1 MQTEKPHLNSFAAG
15 PESRGWGVEG
25 WEEQPTDS
33 GRGLL
38 EPGGGGGELEF
49 IAQAAGCRHLAGLD
63 GLAFQSG
70 GGGSRGGDGATIA
83 STPLTA

>member
-70 GGGSRGGDGATIA
+70 GGGVGGGTELLLHQL
-83 STPLTA
+83 P

>member
-1 MQTEKPHLNSFAAG
+1 M
-15 PESRGWGVEG
+15 EG

-33 GRGLL
+33 CRGLL

-63 GLAFQSG
+63 GLAFQS
-70 GGGSRGGDGATIA
+70 RGWEWSYYCINSLDSLKTIA
-83 STPLTA
+83 SLTPSSVALLCL